1 MKKNILLLAVLA
13 AAMMGCNCPTVSTL
27 VEANDPVALTEADAA
42 AWESVKGVNF
52 AWGTPDLVY
61 SRSLVPQ
68 NVTESYTAT
77 AWRGE
82 RVSAQALF
90 WSAKDAD
97 CIELEISDFK
107 GEGATL
113 PASIASVH
121 FVRYTIA
128 DKVDESCRCGRPNGH
143 PAILQADMLD
153 DAEALSVA
161 AKTTRPIWVTVAV
174 PQDAKPGTYLY
185 AGFSKSITSDEYRRR
200 VEDGTICEVLAK
212 HPIRMGDAFFI
223 PAGRV
228 HAICGG
234 ALIAEVQQSSDIT
247 YRIYDYG
254 RMGMDGK
261 PRELHTELAVD
272 VLDYTVHKEYSISF
286 PMELNKANLI
296 CECEF
301 FTVRQLR
308 LTAPIQRNL
317 KHHDSFV
324 VYMCLHGECTI
335 GDSVLLKQ
343 GQSCLV
349 PASCADM
356 LITPIGTNDDAEV
369 LEVFVD
375 NEKFS

>member
-1 MKKNILLLAVLA
+1 MLYPLLFETNLFPIVWGGRRLREMKGMSPVDEPVGESWEVSAVP
-13 AAMMGCNCPTVSTL
+13 GK
-27 VEANDPVALTEADAA
+27 
-42 AWESVKGVNF
+42 ESVVIN
-52 AWGTPDLVY
+52 GTLSGRNLRDLC
-61 SRSLVPQ
+61 
-68 NVTESYTAT
+68 TEY
-77 AWRGE
+77 G
-82 RVSAQALF
+82 
-90 WSAKDAD
+90 AD
-97 CIELEISDFK
+97 
-107 GEGATL
+107 
-113 PASIASVH
+113 
-121 FVRYTIA
+121 
-128 DKVDESCRCGRPNGH
+128 
-143 PAILQADMLD
+143 ILGKAVQEKFGNEFPMLIKFI
-153 DAEALSVA
+153 DAESDLSIQVHPDDSVA
-161 AKTTRPIWVTVAV
+161 MERHGSMGKTEMWYVV
-174 PQDAKPGTYLY
+174 DAKPGTYLY